1 MNSTEISEIIIS
13 LFKQKEIMKDISV
26 DDDFFDLGVSSLT
39 VVELQIVIEKALGK
53 SVSTSLLMGSP
64 TISEWISVYTE
75 KMQQDSLESNN
86 T

>member
-53 SVSTSLLMGSP
+53 SVSTSLLMVSP

>member
-39 VVELQIVIEKALGK
+39 VVELQIVIEKVLGK
-53 SVSTSLLMGSP
+53 SVSTSLLMGAP

>member
-1 MNSTEISEIIIS
+1 
-13 LFKQKEIMKDISV
+13 MKDISV

>member
-53 SVSTSLLMGSP
+53 SVSTSLLMGAP